1 MTTMSNIHSRCSAT
15 YQTNLHSMRTLEDR
29 QEQSMF
35 EQTTEMLEK
44 KRRKIC
50 DLYPFCV
57 DLSSSS
63 TVDDD
68 SWKHIEIYKYIYI
81 YLWREREREYASDI
95 ARTLVSN
102 RYIYMAASL
111 R

>member
-44 KRRKIC
+44 KTKK
-50 DLYPFCV
+50 D
-57 DLSSSS
+57 
-63 TVDDD
+63 
-68 SWKHIEIYKYIYI
+68 
-81 YLWREREREYASDI
+81 
-95 ARTLVSN
+95 
-102 RYIYMAASL
+102 M
-111 R
+111 